1 MMTTNLLN
9 LPEDIFNA
17 DTIGLLLEKIDSDL
31 ALNIVMSGIS
41 LRSQKII
48 EVVQACVLVSTQR
61 EIDSKAKIA
70 KKAEEIVERVMSEF
84 DPLKTTP
91 KKPLAEE

>member
-9 LPEDIFNA
+9 LPEDVFNA
-17 DTIGLLLEKIDSDL
+17 DTIGLLLEKIDNDL
-31 ALNIVMSGIS
+31 ALNIIMSGIS
-41 LRSQKII
+41 LKSQKII

-84 DPLKTTP
+84 DPTKTIQ
-91 KKPLAEE
+91 KKPLTEE